1 MVEKSEMSHK
11 TPQQIR
17 YYLDTIWVIA
27 AKDVVDALKNR
38 VVVPMIIMLTIVLLV
53 PKLLPLIFDQPQV
66 VVPVYDMGDSRLV
79 AELTNAGDVSVK
91 KVRSEQEWQ
100 ATLCGAP
107 YPLIGLRIAADF
119 DHTIGAGGPAELQGF
134 ACWGKRHQLSESVPR
149 LEGILSRVLGRPVI
163 IHVQG
168 NIVYPLADGVP
179 LLSLATVNSVLLIL
193 MMGIFLV
200 PSLLFEEKETKTLQ
214 ALLVSPAS
222 IGQVVVAKAL
232 AGLFYILVTVMMI
245 YAISWADVTHWGAV
259 VLLLIGGGVFSVA
272 VGLVLGSYFEK
283 QQDTVGWMTALLLL
297 LVGAALAY
305 TLGMELPALVGCLLP
320 WVPSVALAAIC
331 HASFSET
338 VSTARIVANLAIVL
352 AVSLPLYVLVIWR
365 VRRSDR

>member
-1 MVEKSEMSHK
+1 
-11 TPQQIR
+11 
-17 YYLDTIWVIA
+17 
-27 AKDVVDALKNR
+27 
-38 VVVPMIIMLTIVLLV
+38 
-53 PKLLPLIFDQPQV
+53 
-66 VVPVYDMGDSRLV
+66 
-79 AELTNAGDVSVK
+79 
-91 KVRSEQEWQ
+91 
-100 ATLCGAP
+100 
-107 YPLIGLRIAADF
+107 
-119 DHTIGAGGPAELQGF
+119 
-134 ACWGKRHQLSESVPR
+134 
-149 LEGILSRVLGRPVI
+149 
-163 IHVQG
+163 
-168 NIVYPLADGVP
+168 
-179 LLSLATVNSVLLIL
+179 
-193 MMGIFLV
+193 
-200 PSLLFEEKETKTLQ
+200 
-214 ALLVSPAS
+214 
-222 IGQVVVAKAL
+222 
-232 AGLFYILVTVMMI
+232 MMI